1 MKPDR
6 VLPHLGALSCLGL
19 AVVLSVPYFT
29 VSGQSKLLAAYY
41 GAGPLGV
48 AGAIF
53 LAVLGSVI
61 FLSGVRGQ
69 ADPTLVAGIM
79 VAVGVTIFGV
89 TALWTFLVEPIV
101 FSFPSQYAWL
111 DTHRWLSL
119 GLSLVLAALAAGNAA
134 VTID

>member
-1 MKPDR
+1 MDLDR
-6 VLPHLGALSCLGL
+6 TLPHLGSLSCLVL
-19 AVVLSVPYFT
+19 AALLSVPYLT
-29 VSGQSKLLAAYY
+29 VSGQSELLAAYY
-41 GAGPLGV
+41 GAGPLGI

-53 LAVLGSVI
+53 LAVLGVVI

-79 VAVGVTIFGV
+79 VAVGVAIFGV
-89 TALWTFLVEPIV
+89 TALWAYFVEPIV

-119 GLSLVLAALAAGNAA
+119 GLSFVLAALAAGYAA
-134 VTID
+134 VMID